1 MYKCLNLCI
10 LSTSTVVLESAM
22 LTMFLFWSSPSGA
35 AKGAIW
41 LKLHILLPVHL
52 WDAWAMIQCAMP
64 VVWMQNQLAQNK
76 THKLILNY
84 INQVW
89 LTNISCR
96 AFLYHLVLCL
106 TISLWR
112 LCERLSSPMGE
123 SAVVYA
129 SLWVHAWHCVHYWRQ
144 EVQAQ
149 TKAGVIPSPLSHS
162 ELLIMWFQINV
173 PIHNS

>member
-1 MYKCLNLCI
+1 MFEPVYFVN
-10 LSTSTVVLESAM
+10 SHSGSACYHVHSR
-22 LTMFLFWSSPSGA
+22 FCSGA
-35 AKGAIW
+35 HLLGHQKGLW
-41 LKLHILLPVHL
+41 LKLHIPLPVHL
-52 WDAWAMIQCAMP
+52 GYDPICNAYEMD

-76 THKLILNY
+76 TQELILNY

-106 TISLWR
+106 TISLWQ
-112 LCERLSSPMGE
+112 LCERLSSPLGE
-123 SAVVYA
+123 SAVVCA
-129 SLWVHAWHCVHYWRQ
+129 SLWVHAWHCIHYWRQ